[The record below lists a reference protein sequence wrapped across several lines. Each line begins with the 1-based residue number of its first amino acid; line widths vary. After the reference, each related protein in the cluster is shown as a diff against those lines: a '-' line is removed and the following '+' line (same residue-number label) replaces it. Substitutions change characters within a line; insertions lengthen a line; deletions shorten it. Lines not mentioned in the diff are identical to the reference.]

1 MSIPILKRGIPML
14 AILLAVSS
22 APAADRANDFSVTDE
37 QVRAL
42 GIELI
47 ALDKQ
52 GRKAGQGSGIRYP
65 AVVVLPPRQQRVVSA
80 PVAGLVTQVLI
91 EENQT
96 VQVGTP
102 LLVLSSPELGRL
114 QLAVVQAAN
123 RARLAKKTA
132 ARERTLFGEGI
143 IAERRVVEADT
154 AASDSRAEFTQA
166 TAALRLA
173 GLSELEVARVADAS
187 VLHDELTI
195 TARSAGTVIGVDVK
209 PGRRVTEIEPL
220 LRIARL
226 DELWIDVQV
235 PSAEAAQWP
244 PGSKLTVTG
253 DLAAEVLSVSPLA
266 DNAQRVLLRARLV
279 SNTTNLRP
287 GEFVQVDLPVAAAN
301 AWQVPLSALARDGN
315 QAYVFVRVDDRFKAT
330 PVEVLANTGQRAT
343 VKGELVAGQRIAATG
358 VISLKAAWLQVG
370 GGEDK

>member
-1 MSIPILKRGIPML
+1 MSIRVLKRGVALSML
-14 AILLAVSS
+14 TMLFAVSS
-22 APAADRANDFSVTDE
+22 APAADRSDDFSVTD
-37 QVRAL
+37 QQLSAL

-47 ALDKQ
+47 TLRDQ
-52 GRKAGQGSGIRYP
+52 GQGSGIRYP

-91 EENQT
+91 EENRT

-114 QLAVVQAAN
+114 QLAGVQAAN
-123 RARLAKKTA
+123 RARLAQTTA
-132 ARERTLFGEGI
+132 ARERRLFGEGI

-173 GLSELEVARVADAS
+173 GLSEREIAGVAAAS
-187 VLHDELTI
+187 VLLNELTI
-195 TARSAGTVIGVDVK
+195 TAHSAGTVIGVDVK
-209 PGRRVTEIEPL
+209 PGQRVTEIEPL

-226 DELWIDVQV
+226 DDLWIDVQV

-253 DLAAEVLSVSPLA
+253 DLTAEVLSVSALA
-266 DNAQRVLLRARLV
+266 DNAQRVLLRARLI
-279 SNTTNLRP
+279 NHATKLRP
-287 GEFVQVDLPVAAAN
+287 GEFVQVDLPIVATN

-315 QAYVFVRVDDRFKAT
+315 QAYLFIRNDDRFKAT
-330 PVEVLANTGQRAT
+330 PVEILASAGQRAT
-343 VKGELVAGQRIAATG
+343 VRAELKAGQKIAATG
-358 VISLKAAWLQVG
+358 VISLKAAWLRIG
-370 GGEDK
+370 GMEEE

>member
-1 MSIPILKRGIPML
+1 MAILMLKRSIPLWVL
-14 AILLAVSS
+14 VLLLTASS
-22 APAADRANDFSVTDE
+22 TFAADRADQFSVTDA

-47 ALDKQ
+47 ALDARAART
-52 GRKAGQGSGIRYP
+52 GTRYP
-65 AVVVLPPRQQRVVSA
+65 AVIVLPPRQQRVVSA

-102 LLVLSSPELGRL
+102 LLVLSSPEFGRL

-123 RARLAKKTA
+123 RARLGVKTA
-132 ARERTLFGEGI
+132 ARERMLFGEGI
-143 IAERRVVEADT
+143 IAERRVLEADS
-154 AASDSRAEFTQA
+154 AVNDSRAELTQA

-173 GLSELEVARVADAS
+173 GLSEREVTRIADAGA
-187 VLHDELTI
+187 VHDELTV
-195 TARSAGTVIGVDVK
+195 TAHSAGIAIGVDVK
-209 PGRRVTEIEPL
+209 PGQRVTETDAL

-244 PGSKLTVTG
+244 PGSKFTVTG

-279 SNTTNLRP
+279 SNTTKLRP

-330 PVEVLANTGQRAT
+330 PVEVLANAGQRAT
-343 VKGELVAGQRIAATG
+343 VRGELMTGQRIAATG